1 MRVPLDSRV
10 HAAHS
15 SNINHNIR
23 LHSHSIIKFK
33 KTNWIPCSNSSIPVD
48 SDYSNRFYSAE
59 VVLIPTRWTQRHI
72 TVVIPRIPHQTFTL
86 TSSPSSALGVQASAV
101 VPHLAVTPRHTTPFL
116 APCAPA
122 QRLLGLSFKL
132 RLVKCLHTKRVLVLK
147 ELGMSTFKQ
156 VLTGIRDRTSHI
168 QQYSTPR
175 VPTSPVLS
183 TSPGS

>member
-72 TVVIPRIPHQTFTL
+72 IVIIARIPHQALTL
-86 TSSPSSALGVQASAV
+86 TSGPSSALEVRASAV
-101 VPHLAVTPRHTTPFL
+101 APHLTVTPRHSTPSL
-116 APCAPA
+116 APCAPT
-122 QRLLGLSFKL
+122 QRLLGYPL
-132 RLVKCLHTKRVLVLK
+132 RRRPSQCL
-147 ELGMSTFKQ
+147 
-156 VLTGIRDRTSHI
+156 I
-168 QQYSTPR
+168 QSEWLY
-175 VPTSPVLS
+175 
-183 TSPGS
+183 